1 MAMTMTYDNN
11 FLHKC
16 EELYKKIKE
25 NKTIQECLNEFDIY
39 EKSSTTISLCSYE
52 PLWFVYYMFFAIHNP
67 KMEEYIQK
75 KTNTANTRTAWQDI
89 VKNMIKRRHY
99 TSTVVFRLYTHAY
112 TTHSNVTHIYPKYK
126 GDILKQLIKSYQSN
140 HLKTTIVLIRRLIG
154 SHIDEIAPEIASI
167 FTSFIDY
174 VITTAPTIS
183 SASTSTAVMR
193 KINNYISYS
202 RKEIIVIALLC
213 YMKIEDADINKKNIF
228 IAATQEEVG
237 SPQAPTTA
245 GGIITR
251 THETSI
257 ASATTTTASTVQSC
271 NQEVIV
277 IYDEKYKY
285 LYT

>member
-1 MAMTMTYDNN
+1 MAISMAYDKK
-11 FLHKC
+11 FLDKC
-16 EELYKKIKE
+16 AELYRKIKE

-39 EKSSTTISLCSYE
+39 ETSSTTISSSSYE

-75 KTNTANTRTAWQDI
+75 KTNTANTKTAWQDI
-89 VKNMIKRRHY
+89 IKNMIKRRYY

-112 TTHSNVTHIYPKYK
+112 TNHSNVTHIYPKYK

-154 SHIDEIAPEIASI
+154 SGPIHIHDNIAPETASI
-167 FTSFIDY
+167 FTSFLDY

-183 SASTSTAVMR
+183 SASTSTAVMN
-193 KINNYISYS
+193 KINNHISYI

-213 YMKIEDADINKKNIF
+213 YMKIEDDDINKKNIF
-228 IAATQEEVG
+228 IAATQEEI
-237 SPQAPTTA
+237 SNSQAFDA
-245 GGIITR
+245 AAVAA
-251 THETSI
+251 
-257 ASATTTTASTVQSC
+257 ASATTPTASSAQSST
-271 NQEVIV
+271 QDVV
-277 IYDEKYKY
+277 YDEKYKY